1 MIWRNNMGP
10 GVNVMMFLSKGTI
23 GTLKYL
29 YRVKIKMNEVMY
41 YRWWVHIENSL
52 TGWERGFKGFG

>member
-1 MIWRNNMGP
+1 MGP
-10 GVNVMMFLSKGTI
+10 GVNVTMFLSKGTI

-41 YRWWVHIENSL
+41 YR
-52 TGWERGFKGFG
+52 